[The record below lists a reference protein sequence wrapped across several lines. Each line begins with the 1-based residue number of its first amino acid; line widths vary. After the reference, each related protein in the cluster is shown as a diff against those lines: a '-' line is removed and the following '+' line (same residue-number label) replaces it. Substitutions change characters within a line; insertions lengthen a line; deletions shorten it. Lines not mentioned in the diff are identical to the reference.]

1 MQPPAPAP
9 APRRTQPKPKPKR
22 ATARKPQRTKPARK
36 KAGRKVTSKKTP
48 TPFVDQG
55 IPPANPQ
62 PPARLPTPERSSG
75 SGQLTSSPIVRSLV
89 TGAAAVALFAM
100 LLAALPLG
108 ALERLLSAE
117 THWRTE
123 QVVVF
128 VDGHRL
134 DIVVA
139 GVATLLVAVV
149 VALPTVTG

>member
-1 MQPPAPAP
+1 V
-9 APRRTQPKPKPKR
+9 KPKVEANPK
-22 ATARKPQRTKPARK
+22 A
-36 KAGRKVTSKKTP
+36 SKKTP
-48 TPFVDQG
+48 TPFVDQA
-55 IPPANPQ
+55 IPPVSPQ
-62 PPARLPTPERSSG
+62 PVAPTQALERTSSDG
-75 SGQLTSSPIVRSLV
+75 GLTSSPLVRSLV
-89 TGAAAVALFAM
+89 TGAALVALIAM

-139 GVATLLVAVV
+139 GVATVLVALV